1 MRITESNV
9 TMAAARSY
17 SQSGRRSGSL
27 KESTSFE
34 DVRSSLSHSGFN
46 TGGLDM
52 YSRGGYGSQS
62 RQDIFNNYTRFG
74 GGTIGDI
81 GAGVYKANSF
91 QNSILRMLMGR
102 FMQTAFG
109 AGSTHRLITYEEHE
123 NTQFQA
129 EGSAK
134 TDDGRI
140 IDFRI
145 DISMSRSY
153 MEYMNI
159 SAPSI
164 QNVLCDPL
172 IVNTGTS
179 LANIRDQ
186 KFMFDIDSDGMED
199 EISMPG
205 RGSGFL
211 ALDINEDGTI
221 NDGSELFGTKSGD
234 GFSDLKQYDS
244 DGNGWIDESD
254 EIFSRLRIW
263 CKGDDGEDILM
274 NLKDADIGAIFLGSQ
289 STEFTLNGTDGIRD
303 GVLRSSGFFLKES
316 GGVGTVQQVDMAIN
330 DPDAGN
336 NKAADGSMTIRT
348 INVNISAESRQSRS
362 FKARERRRE
371 ALAKKHAAN
380 LKIQKDTQRRH
391 TEKKV
396 SLKKFEEKL
405 DMQRQVR
412 RKKEKERLEDN
423 ILERLFEDRQNEI
436 V

>member
-1 MRITESNV
+1 MHL
-9 TMAAARSY
+9 Y
-17 SQSGRRSGSL
+17 RR
-27 KESTSFE
+27 
-34 DVRSSLSHSGFN
+34 H
-46 TGGLDM
+46 
-52 YSRGGYGSQS
+52 
-62 RQDIFNNYTRFG
+62 
-74 GGTIGDI
+74 
-81 GAGVYKANSF
+81 
-91 QNSILRMLMGR
+91 
-102 FMQTAFG
+102 
-109 AGSTHRLITYEEHE
+109 
-123 NTQFQA
+123 
-129 EGSAK
+129 
-134 TDDGRI
+134 
-140 IDFRI
+140 FRI

-316 GGVGTVQQVDMAIN
+316 GGVGTVQQIDMAIN

-336 NKAADGSMTIRT
+336 NEAADGSMTIRT
-348 INVNISAESRQSRS
+348 INVHISAESRQSRS

-405 DMQRQVR
+405 DMQRQAR
-412 RKKEKERLEDN
+412 RRKEKERLEDN